1 MSSSAAIWRA
11 PCLRLAVAPLAAMGL
26 GFALGQPLP
35 FLVGI
40 FVIMLLMMFPGRP
53 PLSLL
58 LKLLLLVLATSLLVG
73 LLARITGNQPVAFWL
88 AMAALCA
95 TAFARLARNQADLP
109 GMLIL
114 LVASLSMV
122 LVQLNVSLPTHI
134 AWMMGGAFAE
144 SYLWCLLAHALWPGA
159 LPKSQTEAAAQVQG
173 SAWSVLAKTLAL
185 LLALWLALLVKDN
198 SAVLIG
204 ATLANLLR
212 ASDASLVRQQGG
224 QLLYSNLLGALV
236 ALPVVILCGIFFH
249 PVIAALLCL
258 CGSLWLTGRLALG
271 MAPPLIQAALTV
283 YLALLGSALPKLD
296 QGFWILSDR
305 VVTVL
310 LTGLY
315 CLLVMRLIHPMPTA
329 EKPTAP

>member
-1 MSSSAAIWRA
+1 
-11 PCLRLAVAPLAAMGL
+11 
-26 GFALGQPLP
+26 
-35 FLVGI
+35 
-40 FVIMLLMMFPGRP
+40 
-53 PLSLL
+53 
-58 LKLLLLVLATSLLVG
+58 
-73 LLARITGNQPVAFWL
+73 
-88 AMAALCA
+88 
-95 TAFARLARNQADLP
+95 
-109 GMLIL
+109 
-114 LVASLSMV
+114 MV

-134 AWMMGGAFAE
+134 AWMMGGSFAE

-271 MAPPLIQAALTV
+271 MAPP
-283 YLALLGSALPKLD
+283 
-296 QGFWILSDR
+296 
-305 VVTVL
+305 
-310 LTGLY
+310 
-315 CLLVMRLIHPMPTA
+315 
-329 EKPTAP
+329 